1 MSLSDVYSRSVSGK
15 ASISLPLNSSSASF
29 NTFERDPEM
38 IKMEKTFLNCFKSV
52 IDKEEEINP
61 TKNII
66 NNSNNTTNNIKTYN
80 LEDAIRELAL
90 MSK

>member
-61 TKNII
+61 TN
-66 NNSNNTTNNIKTYN
+66 TNNNVKTYN
-80 LEDAIRELAL
+80 L
-90 MSK
+90 

>member
-29 NTFERDPEM
+29 STFERDPEM

-61 TKNII
+61 TKIII
-66 NNSNNTTNNIKTYN
+66 NNTNNNIKQYN
-80 LEDAIRELAL
+80 LEDAIKELAL
-90 MSK
+90 MSKQL

>member
-15 ASISLPLNSSSASF
+15 ASISLPLNSSSTSF
-29 NTFERDPEM
+29 STFERDPEM

-66 NNSNNTTNNIKTYN
+66 NNTNNSIKQYN
-80 LEDAIRELAL
+80 LEDAIKELAL
-90 MSK
+90 MSKQA

>member
-29 NTFERDPEM
+29 STFERDPEM

-61 TKNII
+61 TKIII
-66 NNSNNTTNNIKTYN
+66 NNTNNNVKQYN
-80 LEDAIRELAL
+80 LEDAIKELAL
-90 MSK
+90 MSKQL